1 MERHQCPSPSKLFA
15 IDGWSDL
22 EGMNRY
28 YYDPDFGHA
37 LGGLFTAQ
45 PVTLLLKHPAGEW
58 VEW

>member
-1 MERHQCPSPSKLFA
+1 MPESLELFA
-15 IDGWSDL
+15 LDGWSDL

-28 YYDPDFGHA
+28 YDDPDFGHA